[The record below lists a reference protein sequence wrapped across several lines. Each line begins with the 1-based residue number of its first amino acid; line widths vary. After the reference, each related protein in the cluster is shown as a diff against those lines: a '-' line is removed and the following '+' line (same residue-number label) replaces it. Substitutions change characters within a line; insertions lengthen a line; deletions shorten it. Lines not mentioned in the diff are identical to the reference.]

1 MAANYPGNTVSF
13 IQKVDAV
20 SNVNAGDVNVLYEEV
35 KAIADELGLNPSDR
49 SGSASGTFLDSTSA
63 FATVKERLD
72 NIETGARVAF
82 TTLVNR
88 NGGTTLQTSGSG
100 VIGLVVKGAA
110 SQSVNLMEFQTN
122 GSSTP
127 VSYVTAAGVV
137 YTPTIDGGG
146 A

>member
-13 IQKVDAV
+13 TQKVDAV
-20 SNVNAGDVNVLYEEV
+20 SNVNAGDVNVIYDEV

-63 FATVKERLD
+63 FNTVKERLD

-100 VIGLVVKGAA
+100 VIGLVVKAAA
-110 SQSVNLMEFQTN
+110 SQSVNLMEFQTS

-127 VSYVTAAGVV
+127 VSYVTAAGNI
-137 YTPTIDGGG
+137 YTPSIDGGG